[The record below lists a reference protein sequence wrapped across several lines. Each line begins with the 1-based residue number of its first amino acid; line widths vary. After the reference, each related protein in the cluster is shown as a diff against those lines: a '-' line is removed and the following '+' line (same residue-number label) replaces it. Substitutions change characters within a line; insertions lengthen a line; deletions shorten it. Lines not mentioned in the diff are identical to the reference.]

1 MSLKPVPSLAIPE
14 ETARVAHS
22 VFPKGHPYLAV
33 RDQLGPLFTDETFAA
48 LFPTRGRP
56 AESPARLALVT
67 ILQFAEGLSDRA
79 ATDAVRSR
87 IDWKYVLGLELTD
100 PGFDASVLVE
110 FRIRLIAHEQTQ
122 LLFETL
128 LQQLQAAG
136 LVKAR
141 GRQRTDSTHVLAAV
155 QDRNRLECVWEAMR
169 WALQSLAQADPD
181 WLRAV
186 APARWYE
193 QYVRSPDR
201 HGLVGQARR
210 TYLEQIGADGH
221 CLLETVFNERPHLHR
236 QPAMESLRQIWVQQF
251 FLSAEGQVTWREV
264 PNHPPS
270 KQMIYSPH
278 DVEARWT
285 YKRDTEWQGYKVHLT
300 ETIEADA
307 PQLITDVQT
316 APAPETDK
324 EALSGIQQRLA
335 ERDLLP
341 TEHLVDAGYVTAQL
355 LVDSQQR
362 GVTLLGPIMADPSW
376 QAKQNKGYAAADFQ
390 IDWERKQVLC
400 PRGKMNASWK
410 ERQADY
416 GMEVVYV
423 QFYRK
428 DCAAC
433 PARSDCT
440 TTQTQRRTI
449 TFNTQP
455 YYDAMQA
462 ARQRQQTP
470 AFQKQYAARAGM
482 EGTISQAVHKMNL
495 RQARYRGL
503 VKVQF
508 QHYATAAALNLVRL
522 GAWLQERPRAKTRS
536 SPFWALQAA

>member
-1 MSLKPVPSLAIPE
+1 MSLKPVPSFAIPE
-14 ETARVAHS
+14 ETARVARA

-33 RDQLGPLFTDETFAA
+33 RNHFGPLFADETFTA

-79 ATDAVRSR
+79 AVDAVRSR

-110 FRIRLIAHEQTQ
+110 FRARLVAHEQTQ

-128 LQQLQAAG
+128 LQQFQAAG

-141 GRQRTDSTHVLAAV
+141 GRQRTDSTRVLAAV

-169 WALQSLAQADPD
+169 WALHSLAQIDPD

-186 APARWYE
+186 APAPWYE
-193 QYVRSPDR
+193 RYVRSPDR
-201 HGLVGQARR
+201 HGLVGPARR
-210 TYLEQIGADGH
+210 TYLEQIGSDGH
-221 CLLETVFNERPHLHR
+221 CLLEAVFTERPDLR
-236 QPAMESLRQIWVQQF
+236 QQPAIESLRQIWVQQF
-251 FLSAEGQVTWREV
+251 FLSTEGQVTWREP

-285 YKRDTEWQGYKVHLT
+285 HKRDTEWQGYKVHLT
-300 ETIEADA
+300 ETVETDA

-316 APAPETDK
+316 ALAPGTDK

-362 GVTLLGPIMADPSW
+362 GVTLLGPMMADPSW
-376 QAKQNKGYAAADFQ
+376 QAKQNKGYAAADFR
-390 IDWERKQVLC
+390 IDWEQKQVLC
-400 PRGKMNASWK
+400 PLGKRSASWK

-416 GMEVVYV
+416 GMNVVYV
-423 QFYRK
+423 QFHRK

-433 PARSDCT
+433 SARSDCT

-455 YYDAMQA
+455 YYEAMQA

-470 AFQKQYAARAGM
+470 AFQKQYAARAGV

-503 VKVQF
+503 VKVQL

-536 SPFWALQAA
+536 SPFLALRAA